1 MTSEDTTGLIQCR
14 ANLAPAAQNPPG
26 AGRRFSA
33 LQREYEAVG
42 EAQEEAAEAA
52 ELEEIS
58 SFLDELGKDQPWSS

>member
-1 MTSEDTTGLIQCR
+1 
-14 ANLAPAAQNPPG
+14 
-26 AGRRFSA
+26 
-33 LQREYEAVG
+33 VG